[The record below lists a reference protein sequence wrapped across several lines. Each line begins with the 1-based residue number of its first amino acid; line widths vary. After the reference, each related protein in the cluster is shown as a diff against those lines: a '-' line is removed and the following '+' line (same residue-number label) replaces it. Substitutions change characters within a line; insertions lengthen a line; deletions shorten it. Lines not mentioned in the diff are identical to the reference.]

1 MTTRKSQHGFSY
13 KDVYQRMP
21 PPTDQAER
29 VVYVKQAGNGFAVA
43 GLTSGI
49 VGVVFGL
56 GMAITFPV
64 AIAAG
69 LLAVV
74 FGILGR
80 HRAKKEP
87 AAGRKTMATWAVVL
101 GIIAVGLGGVGASM
115 VNNAVNDLNR
125 SLNQTTQTT
134 PFDASQY
141 ENTDQ
146 CLTAAAKIPDMQRSI
161 NADRACWAQLG
172 K

>member
-1 MTTRKSQHGFSY
+1 MDTTPQTP
-13 KDVYQRMP
+13 Q
-21 PPTDQAER
+21 

-49 VGVVFGL
+49 IGVVFGL
-56 GMAITFPV
+56 GMAITFPI

-69 LLAVV
+69 LLAVI
-74 FGILGR
+74 FGTLGR

-87 AAGRKTMATWAVVL
+87 TAGRKTMATWAVVL
-101 GIIAVGLGGVGASM
+101 GFVAVGLGGVGYSM
-115 VNNAVNDLNR
+115 VNKAVNDLNR
-125 SLNQTTQTT
+125 SLNQTTQTA

-141 ENTDQ
+141 SSTDQ
-146 CLTAAAKIPDMQRSI
+146 CLTAASNITDPQQSVAAYS
-161 NADRACWAQLG
+161 ACWAQLS